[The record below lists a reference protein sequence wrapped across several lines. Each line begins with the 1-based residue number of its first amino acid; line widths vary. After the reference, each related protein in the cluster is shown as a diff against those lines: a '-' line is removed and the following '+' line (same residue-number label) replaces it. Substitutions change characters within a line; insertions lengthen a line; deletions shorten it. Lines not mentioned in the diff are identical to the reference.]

1 MQQVAGRAMKS
12 GIIALFAA
20 ILFATW
26 PAAAAWNDPNVEG
39 AQEYRLIKFYPQ
51 ARVTSYEV
59 KDFDSAKMLIAYKAG
74 ADDPAVFDDVEGR
87 VIRYQYEHK
96 PTSSV
101 LEIERNYETILRA
114 KGFEPVVSGRGNR
127 YPGLNLGDEEMF
139 GYWRWDE
146 PGKGMIWL
154 ALRVYYNGGHDQPQS
169 DLTIVETKAMEQAL
183 EANSAVEV
191 KATGET
197 KATIAAKTA
206 TMADALQQTGRLAVY
221 GITFDF
227 NKATIRPEAAPV
239 LGQVQAMLAGNAAL
253 KIAIEGHMDSVG
265 LPAYNQKLSADRAD
279 AVKAWLVA
287 HGIDAARLNSVGFGD
302 TKSAADNATEDGRS
316 KNRRVELVRE

>member
-1 MQQVAGRAMKS
+1 MKS
-12 GIIALFAA
+12 AVIALFAA
-20 ILFATW
+20 SLFAIW

-39 AQEYRLIKFYPQ
+39 AEEYRLIKFYPQ
-51 ARVTSYEV
+51 ARVSFYEV

-96 PTSSV
+96 PTASV

-114 KGFEPVVSGRGNR
+114 KGFDPVAFGRGDR
-127 YPGLNLGDEEMF
+127 YPGLGLGDEEMF

-146 PGKGMIWL
+146 PGKGMIWV
-154 ALRVYYNGGHDQPQS
+154 ALRVYYNGPHDQPRS
-169 DLTIVETKAMEQAL
+169 DLTIVETQAMQQTL
-183 EANSAVEV
+183 EANSAVEA

-197 KATIAAKTA
+197 KATIEAKTA
-206 TMADALQQTGRLAVY
+206 AMTEALQQTGRLAVY

-253 KIAIEGHMDSVG
+253 KIAIEGHTDSVG
-265 LPAYNQKLSADRAD
+265 QPAYNQKLSADRAD

-287 HGIDAARLNSVGFGD
+287 HGIDAARLSAAGFGD
-302 TKSAADNATEDGRS
+302 TRPVADNATEDGRS
-316 KNRRVELVRE
+316 KNRRVELVRQ